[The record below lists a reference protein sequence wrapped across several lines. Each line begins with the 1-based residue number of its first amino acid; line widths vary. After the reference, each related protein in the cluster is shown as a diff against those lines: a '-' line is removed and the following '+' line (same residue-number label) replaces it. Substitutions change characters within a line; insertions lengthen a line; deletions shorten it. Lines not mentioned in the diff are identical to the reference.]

1 MSSLVFLFASS
12 SFARCFFYIILH
24 NLYSKR
30 MIPLKKFAVSYLTCL
45 LVFSIVV
52 NILQYTLIP
61 NYADSWGPIWVSIIM
76 YAILGSIPVLIG
88 CLLGEFCYRKVK
100 RSHELKVGIPVFI
113 LLGISYNHL
122 FFMWF
127 NNRDF
132 LSFNL
137 EAFLDTGLP
146 ITLSSLMFYLIR
158 RR

>member
-1 MSSLVFLFASS
+1 M
-12 SFARCFFYIILH
+12 
-24 NLYSKR
+24 
-30 MIPLKKFAVSYLTCL
+30 KKFAVSYLTCL

-52 NILQYTLIP
+52 NVLQYTLMP

-76 YAILGSIPVLIG
+76 YVILGSIPVLIA

-137 EAFLDTGLP
+137 EAFLDTDLP

>member
-1 MSSLVFLFASS
+1 M
-12 SFARCFFYIILH
+12 
-24 NLYSKR
+24 
-30 MIPLKKFAVSYLTCL
+30 KKFAASYIACL
-45 LVFSIVV
+45 LFFSIVV
-52 NILQYTLIP
+52 NVLQYTLVP

-76 YAILGSIPVLIG
+76 YVILGSIPVLIG